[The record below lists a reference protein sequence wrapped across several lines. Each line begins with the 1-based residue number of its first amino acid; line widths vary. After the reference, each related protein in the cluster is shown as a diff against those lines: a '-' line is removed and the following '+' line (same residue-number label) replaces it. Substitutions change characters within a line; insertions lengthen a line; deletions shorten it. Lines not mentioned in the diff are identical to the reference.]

1 VALLRASLEYVL
13 ALGPAA
19 IQAHRVPLIR
29 HLQREMPR
37 LGYTNVTPLDST
49 AALVTF
55 ARTNVG
61 ESDVPRRLAAAKVNV
76 RVARHWLR
84 VSPSVYN
91 DMADVERL
99 LAALS

>member
-1 VALLRASLEYVL
+1 ML

-19 IQAHRVPLIR
+19 IQAHRLPLIR
-29 HLQREMPR
+29 RLQREMPR
-37 LGYTNVTPLDST
+37 HGFTNVTPANST

-55 ARTNVG
+55 AQTNVG
-61 ESDVPRRLAAAKVNV
+61 DSDLPRRLAAAKVNV

-99 LAALS
+99 LAALA